1 MSGAIRRFF
10 AREDGMS
17 KLFKTLL
24 LLVILVA
31 VAAGLYALT
40 RSKGG
45 DGDLKIVTV
54 EKGSITEKA
63 LAVGQIQPRQKFSIK
78 SKISGIV
85 KRCMVN
91 VGDKVKPGDPLLE
104 IAPDPTPQEL
114 TDVDRQLDSTR
125 ASLDRAKSEF
135 DRSQQLSKD
144 GVLPKSDLD
153 VKREA
158 YELAKVAVAKAE
170 QQRDLTR
177 NGRIT
182 TETVNMES
190 IIRAP
195 AAGTILS
202 RAVNPGDPVVP
213 LTSYQPGTELAAIAD
228 MSDLIFKG
236 TVDEIDVGKLHAGM
250 IARIKVGALPT
261 DIVTGKVSRIAPQ
274 AQQKEGA
281 TLFDV
286 EIELEPTA
294 NITLRAGYSANA
306 DLIIREVKDVPTIP
320 ERVVIFEDGGK
331 KTFVELP
338 GLNPKEAP
346 KKVAVKLGVSD
357 GLSTQVTDGLA
368 VGAKVVERPPKK
380 LTSAVD

>member
-1 MSGAIRRFF
+1 MAGAIRRFL

-24 LLVILVA
+24 LLVVLVA
-31 VAAGLYALT
+31 AAAGLYALT
-40 RSKGG
+40 RGNKG
-45 DGDLKIVTV
+45 DGDRKVVTV

-85 KRCMVN
+85 KKCMVN
-91 VGDKVKPGDPLLE
+91 VGDRVKPGDPLLE

-125 ASLDRAKSEF
+125 ASLDRAKAEF

-177 NGRIT
+177 NGKIT

-195 AAGTILS
+195 AAGTVLT

-228 MSDLIFKG
+228 MGDLIFKG

-250 IARIKVGALPT
+250 TARIKVGALPT
-261 DIVTGKVSRIAPQ
+261 DVVTGKVSRIAPQ

-286 EIELEPTA
+286 EIELDPTS

-306 DLIIREVKDVPTIP
+306 DLIIREVKDVATIP

-338 GLNPKEAP
+338 GPTPKEPP
-346 KKVAVKLGVSD
+346 KRIAVKLGVSD
-357 GLSTQVTDGLA
+357 GLNTQVVEGLT
-368 VGAKVVERPPKK
+368 VGAKVVEPPAKK